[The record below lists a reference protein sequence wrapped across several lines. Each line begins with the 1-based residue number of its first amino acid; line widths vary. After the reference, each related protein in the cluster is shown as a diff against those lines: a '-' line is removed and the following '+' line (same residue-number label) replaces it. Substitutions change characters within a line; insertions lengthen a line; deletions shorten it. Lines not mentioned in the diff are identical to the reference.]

1 MKNLQYINIFTFVH
15 FILWVMIGILYPNRY
30 GIAVTLSFLW
40 EIIEGY
46 MVTHSTMYPLLQQYW
61 IIPEKYWNEGIGN
74 KLTDIIANLCGYSL
88 ASSVVVLSKYK
99 EQVFCIAFI
108 LWVVAIIYAK
118 HNAV

>member
-1 MKNLQYINIFTFVH
+1 MKNLQYINVFTFVH
-15 FILWVMIGILYPNRY
+15 FILWFMIGILYPNRY
-30 GIAVTLSFLW
+30 GSAVALSFLW

-46 MVTHSTMYPLLQQYW
+46 SVQHSTMYPLLQQYW

-74 KLTDIIANLCGYSL
+74 KVTDIILCGYYL

-99 EQVFCIAFI
+99 EHVFCVAFI
-108 LWVVAIIYAK
+108 LWIVAIIYAK